1 MTIRLGY
8 RFLLNGLQNGLQNN
22 LDWMQK
28 STSQDFGT
36 ETIGKLLIKQA
47 VPASIGIL
55 VMSLNILVDTI
66 FVGHWIGSQAIA
78 AINVVLPVSF
88 FIAALGMSIG
98 IGGSSIISRALGAK
112 EVPKAFKTFGNQIT
126 MTLLLTVVLV
136 FFGLYYIDGII
147 PTFGGKGTIFEPA
160 KIYYRIVLYGVPF
173 LALSMMGN
181 TVIRAEGKPK
191 FAMYAMMI
199 PSVSNLVLDVLLI
212 NVMDLGMMGAAWAT
226 TGSYVLC
233 FSFILWFF
241 LSKNSEMKI
250 SWPHFK
256 LQKTIVS
263 EISNLG
269 SVTLSRQAI
278 VSITYLLM
286 NTILYDFGGETSV
299 TSYAIVSRMLM
310 FALFPIFG
318 ITQGFVPIA
327 GYNYG
332 AHNYERVKKTIRIA
346 ITYSMAL
353 AFLIFVLLIG
363 FPELITRMFTTDPL
377 VIEKTPVA
385 MRWVF
390 AATPIIAIQLIG
402 SAYFQ
407 AVGKA
412 VPALLLTLSRQ
423 GFFFIPLIFILPL
436 WYGELGVWM
445 AFPASDVLSTLVTA
459 FILYREVKTK
469 LISKS

>member
-1 MTIRLGY
+1 M
-8 RFLLNGLQNGLQNN
+8 NP
-22 LDWMQK
+22 
-28 STSQDFGT
+28 STSNNFGT
-36 ETIGKLLIKQA
+36 ESIGKLLIKQA

-112 EVPKAFKTFGNQIT
+112 QVPKALKTFGNQIT
-126 MTLLLTVVLV
+126 MTIILTFTLV
-136 FFGLYYIDGII
+136 FFGLYYIETII
-147 PTFGGKGTIFEPA
+147 PAFGGKGTIFEPA

-199 PSVSNLVLDVLLI
+199 PSITNLLLDVLLI

-226 TGSYVLC
+226 TGSYILC
-233 FSFILWFF
+233 FVFILWFF
-241 LSKNSEMKI
+241 ISNNSEMKI
-250 SWPHFK
+250 SLPHFK
-256 LQKTIVS
+256 LQKSIVA

-269 SVTLSRQAI
+269 SVTLSRQAV
-278 VSITYLLM
+278 VSVTYLLM
-286 NTILYDFGGETSV
+286 NNILFDFGGETSV

-332 AHNYERVKKTIRIA
+332 AKNYDRVKQTIRIA
-346 ITYSMAL
+346 IIYAMVMASIV
-353 AFLIFVLLIG
+353 FILLIS
-363 FPELITRMFTTDPL
+363 FPELITRMFTTDVM
-377 VIEKTPVA
+377 VIKKTPTA

-390 AATPIIAIQLIG
+390 AATPIIAVQLIG

-412 VPALLLTLSRQ
+412 IPALLLTLSRQ

-436 WYGELGVWM
+436 WHGELGVWM
-445 AFPASDVLSTLVTA
+445 AFPVSDVLSTLLTA
-459 FILYREVKTK
+459 YVLYRETSVK

>member
-1 MTIRLGY
+1 M
-8 RFLLNGLQNGLQNN
+8 NP
-22 LDWMQK
+22 
-28 STSQDFGT
+28 STSNSFGT
-36 ETIGKLLIKQA
+36 EPIGKLLIKQA

-78 AINVVLPVSF
+78 AINIVLPVSF

-112 EVPKAFKTFGNQIT
+112 QAPKALKTFGNQIT
-126 MTLLLTVVLV
+126 MTSILTFTLV
-136 FFGLYYIDGII
+136 FFGLYYIETII
-147 PTFGGKGTIFEPA
+147 PVFGGKGTIFEPA

-199 PSVSNLVLDVLLI
+199 PSISNLLLDVLFI

-226 TGSYVLC
+226 TGSYILC
-233 FSFILWFF
+233 FVFILWFF
-241 LSKNSEMKI
+241 ISKNSEMKI
-250 SWPHFK
+250 SLPHFM
-256 LQKTIVS
+256 LQRSIVA

-269 SVTLSRQAI
+269 SVTLSRQAV

-286 NTILYDFGGETSV
+286 NNILFDFGGETSV

-332 AHNYERVKKTIRIA
+332 AKNYDRVKQSIRIA
-346 ITYSMAL
+346 IIYAMVMASL
-353 AFLIFVLLIG
+353 VFVLLIG
-363 FPELITRMFTTDPL
+363 FPELITRMFTTDAL
-377 VIEKTPVA
+377 VIEKTPTA

-390 AATPIIAIQLIG
+390 AATPIIAVQLIG

-407 AVGKA
+407 AVGKSI
-412 VPALLLTLSRQ
+412 PALLLTLSRQ

-445 AFPASDVLSTLVTA
+445 AFPVSDVLSTLLTA
-459 FILYREVKTK
+459 YILYRETSVK
-469 LISKS
+469 LISKT

>member
-1 MTIRLGY
+1 MTT
-8 RFLLNGLQNGLQNN
+8 
-22 LDWMQK
+22 
-28 STSQDFGT
+28 STSHDFGT

-98 IGGSSIISRALGAK
+98 IGGSSIISRALGSK
-112 EVPKAFKTFGNQIT
+112 EAPKALKTFGNQIT

-136 FFGLYYIDGII
+136 FFGLFYIDGII
-147 PTFGGKGTIFEPA
+147 PAFGGKGTIFEPA

-199 PSVSNLVLDVLLI
+199 PSVSNLVLDVLFI
-212 NVMDLGMMGAAWAT
+212 NVMDLGMTGAAWAT

-233 FSFILWFF
+233 FLFIFWFF
-241 LSKNSEMKI
+241 ISKHSEMKI

-256 LQKTIVS
+256 LQKSIVS

-269 SVTLSRQAI
+269 LVTLSRQAI
-278 VSITYLLM
+278 VSVTYLLM
-286 NTILYDFGGETSV
+286 NNILFDLGGETSV
-299 TSYAIVSRMLM
+299 TAYAIVSRMLM
-310 FALFPIFG
+310 FALFPIYG

-332 AHNYERVKKTIRIA
+332 AHNYDRVKQTIRIA
-346 ITYSMAL
+346 IIYAMVMAS
-353 AFLIFVLLIG
+353 LIFILLIG
-363 FPELITRMFTTDPL
+363 FPGLITRMFTTDPL
-377 VIEKTPVA
+377 VIEKTPTA

-390 AATPIIAIQLIG
+390 AATPIIAIQLVG

-445 AFPASDVLSTLVTA
+445 AFPVSDVLSTLLTA
-459 FILYREVKTK
+459 YVLYGEVSTK
-469 LISKS
+469 LISKT